1 MLLFYSVLITLLSP
15 IIMAGYYRRLR
26 QGKESR
32 ALAGERFG
40 TNIAKPPIGRDVYWV
55 HAVSVGET
63 VAAKPVI
70 RELRKARPDAWIVLS
85 TTTLT
90 GRDVASKVPGVDQVI
105 QFPIDFPWCTKRA
118 LSTIGPSLIILMEAE
133 LWPGF
138 IGTAKRMGIPVAVIN
153 GRFSD
158 AKLTSWLRFRQL
170 LSPAIAGVDVWLMQS
185 DEDAERARRLG
196 ATPDR
201 VSVVGNTKF
210 DESSVP
216 LTNSERLDLRNS
228 YGIPL
233 DAPVVILGSTREDRT
248 GGLSEEAQLLP
259 ECITLRKSHPNL
271 HVIIAQR
278 HIERIDE
285 IIALCPDAARRSKN
299 EHGWL
304 LVLDTF
310 GELATAYAAA
320 DIAFIGGSLVPWGGQ
335 SVFQPLAQGI
345 TCCFGPHMD
354 NQKDIANLAL
364 RSGVATEVT
373 SGASFRQHLETFFAM
388 PLGERD
394 ALGARARALIDVN
407 SGVSERYV
415 SRVLMLVSS

>member
-1 MLLFYSVLITLLSP
+1 MFLLYSILITLLSP
-15 IIMAGYYRRLR
+15 VIMLGYHRRIR

-32 ALAGERFG
+32 ELAGERFG
-40 TNIAKPPIGRDVYWV
+40 SQLQAPPSGRDVYWV

-63 VAAKPVI
+63 VAAKPII

-90 GRDVASKVPGVDQVI
+90 GRDVASKVVGVDQVI
-105 QFPIDFPWCTKRA
+105 QFPIDFPWCTAKA
-118 LSTIGPSLIILMEAE
+118 LKTIQPSLIILMEAE

-158 AKLTSWLRFRQL
+158 AKLTTWLRFRHL
-170 LSPAIAGVDVWLMQS
+170 LSPAIHGVNLWLMQS
-185 DEDAERARRLG
+185 DEDADRARRLG
-196 ATPDR
+196 APPTK

-216 LTNSERLDLRNS
+216 LTSDERLALRAS
-228 YGIPL
+228 YGIPA

-248 GGLSEEAQLLP
+248 GGSSEEAQLLP
-259 ECITLRKSHPNL
+259 ECIALRTQYPNL

-278 HIERIDE
+278 HIDRVDE
-285 IIALCPDAARRSKN
+285 ILSICPDASRRSKG
-299 EHGWL
+299 ETGWL
-304 LVLDTF
+304 LILDTF
-310 GELATAYAAA
+310 GELAVAYAAA

-364 RSGVATEVT
+364 RAGVATEVCNP
-373 SGASFRQHLETFFAM
+373 AEFREHVNRILSLPIADR
-388 PLGERD
+388 GV
-394 ALGARARALIDVN
+394 LGARARNLIDSN
-407 SGVSERYV
+407 LGVSEQYV
-415 SRVLMLVSS
+415 NRVLMLVSH

>member
-1 MLLFYSVLITLLSP
+1 MFLLYSVLITLLYP

-40 TNIAKPPIGRDVYWV
+40 TNIAKPPVGRDGYWV

-70 RELRKARPDAWIVLS
+70 RELRKARPNAWIVLS

-90 GRDVASKVPGVDQVI
+90 GREVASKIAGVDQVI
-105 QFPIDFPWCTKRA
+105 QFPIDLPWCTKRA
-118 LSTIGPSLIILMEAE
+118 LSMIGPAVIILMEAE

-158 AKLTSWLRFRQL
+158 AKLTSWLRFRKL
-170 LSPAIAGVDVWLMQS
+170 LSPAIDGVDVWLMQS
-185 DEDAERARRLG
+185 DEDAERARQLG
-196 ATPDR
+196 AAPDK
-201 VSVVGNTKF
+201 VIVVGNTKF

-216 LTNSERLDLRNS
+216 LTKNERQDLRTS

-259 ECITLRKSHPNL
+259 ECISLRKTHPNL
-271 HVIIAQR
+271 CVIIAQR
-278 HIERIDE
+278 HIERINE
-285 IIALCPDAARRSKN
+285 IITLCPDAARRSKN

-364 RSGVATEVT
+364 RGGVATEVT
-373 SGASFRQHLETFFAM
+373 SGTAFREHIETFFAM
-388 PLGERD
+388 SRDERA
-394 ALGARARALIDVN
+394 ALGNRARALIDAN
-407 SGVSERYV
+407 AGVSEQYIKRA
-415 SRVLMLVSS
+415 LMLVSP

>member
-1 MLLFYSVLITLLSP
+1 MFVFYSILITLLAP
-15 IIMAGYYRRLR
+15 VIMAGYRRRVR
-26 QGKESR
+26 QGKESP

-40 TNIAKPPIGRDVYWV
+40 TDLPKPPPGRDVYWV

-90 GRDVASKVPGVDQVI
+90 GRDVAAKVEGVDQVI
-105 QFPIDFPWCTKRA
+105 QFPLDFPWCTSKS
-118 LSTIGPSLIILMEAE
+118 LKTISPKLIILMEAE

-158 AKLTSWLRFRQL
+158 AKLTSWLRFRAL
-170 LSPAIAGVDVWLMQS
+170 LSPAINGVDLWLMQS
-185 DEDAERARRLG
+185 PEDADRARRLG
-196 ATPDR
+196 ASPEK

-216 LTNSERLDLRNS
+216 LTMDERLTLRAS
-228 YGIPL
+228 YGIPS
-233 DAPVVILGSTREDRT
+233 DAPVIILGSTREDRT
-248 GGLSEEAQLLP
+248 GGVSEEAQLLP
-259 ECITLRKSHPNL
+259 ECIALRQRYPNL

-278 HIERIDE
+278 HIERVGE
-285 IIALCPDAARRSKN
+285 ILAICPDAARRSQG
-299 EHGWL
+299 ETGWIL
-304 LVLDTF
+304 ILDTF

-345 TCCFGPHMD
+345 PCCFGPHMD

-364 RSGVATEVT
+364 RNGVATEV
-373 SGASFRQHLETFFAM
+373 SSAAAFRQHIEAFFQR
-388 PLGERD
+388 PPDER
-394 ALGARARALIDVN
+394 ATLGANARALIDSN
-407 SGVSERYV
+407 LGVSERYI

>member
-1 MLLFYSVLITLLSP
+1 MFLLYSVLITLLSP
-15 IIMAGYYRRLR
+15 IIMLGYYRRIR

-40 TNIAKPPIGRDVYWV
+40 THLKMPPAGPDVYWV

-63 VAAKPVI
+63 VAAKPII

-90 GRDVASKVPGVDQVI
+90 GRDVASKVSGVDQVI
-105 QFPIDFPWCTKRA
+105 QFPIDFPWCTARA
-118 LSTIGPSLIILMEAE
+118 LKAIHPCLIILMEAE

-138 IGTAKRMGIPVAVIN
+138 IGTAKRMGVPVAVVN

-158 AKLTSWLRFRQL
+158 AKLTSWLRFRWL
-170 LSPAIAGVDVWLMQS
+170 LSPAINGVDQWLMQS
-185 DEDAERARRLG
+185 DEDSDRAHRLG
-196 ATPDR
+196 AAPGKI
-201 VSVVGNTKF
+201 SIVGNTKF

-216 LTNSERLDLRNS
+216 LTYDERLALRAT
-228 YGIPL
+228 YGIPA
-233 DAPVVILGSTREDRT
+233 DAPVIILGSTREDRT
-248 GGLSEEAQLLP
+248 GGPSEEAQLLP
-259 ECITLRKSHPNL
+259 ECKALRSRFPNL
-271 HVIIAQR
+271 HIIIAQR
-278 HIERIDE
+278 HIERVDAILE
-285 IIALCPDAARRSKN
+285 LCPDAARRSKG
-299 EHGWL
+299 EMGWL

-364 RSGVATEVT
+364 RSGVATEVG
-373 SGASFRQHLETFFAM
+373 SPEAFRQHIEAFLSLPKSEQ
-388 PLGERD
+388 D

-407 SGVSERYV
+407 LGVSERYI
-415 SRVLMLVSS
+415 SRVLMLVPH

>member
-1 MLLFYSVLITLLSP
+1 MFLLYSVLITLLSP
-15 IIMAGYYRRLR
+15 IILLGYLRRIR

-40 TNIAKPPIGRDVYWV
+40 THLETPPSGRDVYWV

-63 VAAKPVI
+63 VAAKPII

-90 GRDVASKVPGVDQVI
+90 GRDVASKVPDVDQVI
-105 QFPIDFPWCTKRA
+105 QFPIDFPWCTAKA
-118 LSTIGPSLIILMEAE
+118 LTTIHPCLIILMEAE

-138 IGTAKRMGIPVAVIN
+138 IGTAKRMGTPVAVIN

-158 AKLTSWLRFRQL
+158 AKLASWLRFRQL
-170 LSPAIAGVDVWLMQS
+170 LSPAINGVDQWLMQS
-185 DEDAERARRLG
+185 DEDADRARRLG
-196 ATPDR
+196 AAPSK

-216 LTNSERLDLRNS
+216 LTYDERLALRAT
-228 YGIPL
+228 YGIPA

-248 GGLSEEAQLLP
+248 GGPGEEAQLLP
-259 ECITLRKSHPNL
+259 ECMALRTHIPNL
-271 HVIIAQR
+271 HIIIAQR
-278 HIERIDE
+278 HIERVDAILE
-285 IIALCPDAARRSKN
+285 LCPDAARRSKG
-299 EHGWL
+299 ETGWL

-364 RSGVATEVT
+364 RSGVATEVG
-373 SGASFRQHLETFFAM
+373 SPAAFRKHIEAFLSLPKSEQ
-388 PLGERD
+388 D
-394 ALGARARALIDVN
+394 ALGARARALIDAN
-407 SGVSERYV
+407 LGVSERYI
-415 SRVLMLVSS
+415 SRVLMLVSR

>member
-1 MLLFYSVLITLLSP
+1 MFLLYSILITLLSP
-15 IIMAGYYRRLR
+15 IIMLGYYQRIR

-40 TNIAKPPIGRDVYWV
+40 SQLQAPPTGRDVYWV

-63 VAAKPVI
+63 VAAKPII

-90 GRDVASKVPGVDQVI
+90 GRDVASKVDGVDQVI
-105 QFPIDFPWCTKRA
+105 QFPIDFPWCTAKA
-118 LSTIGPSLIILMEAE
+118 LKTIHPSLIILMEAE

-158 AKLTSWLRFRQL
+158 AKLTSWLRFRHL
-170 LSPAIAGVDVWLMQS
+170 LAPAISGVDAWLMQS
-185 DEDAERARRLG
+185 AEDADRALRLG
-196 ATPDR
+196 ANPSK
-201 VSVVGNTKF
+201 VSIVGNTKF

-216 LTNSERLDLRNS
+216 LTQSERLALRAS
-228 YGIPL
+228 YGIPA

-248 GGLSEEAQLLP
+248 GGPSEEAQLLP
-259 ECITLRKSHPNL
+259 ECIALRERYPNL

-278 HIERIDE
+278 HIDRVDE
-285 IIALCPDAARRSKN
+285 ILALCPDAARRSKG
-299 EHGWL
+299 EAGWL
-304 LVLDTF
+304 LILDTF
-310 GELATAYAAA
+310 GELALAYAAA

-364 RSGVATEVT
+364 RNGAATEV
-373 SGASFRQHLETFFAM
+373 SSPAEFRAHIERFLSLPLADQHAQ
-388 PLGERD
+388 
-394 ALGARARALIDVN
+394 GARARNLIDAN
-407 SGVSERYV
+407 LGVSERYV
-415 SRVLMLVSS
+415 DRVLMLVSH